1 VSDLKK
7 ELDKIALDIAAKV
20 QEQDCP
26 FDARLDAFKVLSAYH
41 LGLLRK
47 NAQQPPD
54 KDIKS
59 FGDIVDQIRKADSRR
74 PS

>member
-7 ELDKIALDIAAKV
+7 ELDKIALDIAARV
-20 QEQDCP
+20 QEEECP
-26 FDARLDAFKVLSAYH
+26 FDAKLDAFKVLTAYH

-54 KDIKS
+54 KDVTS
-59 FGDIVDQIRKADSRR
+59 FGDIVKQIRKAV
-74 PS
+74 